1 MSFADVY
8 WVEVTFKGSQST
20 DQFRLYQI
28 LIWCMGGKNI
38 ANTNGE

>member
-20 DQFRLYQI
+20 DQFKI
-28 LIWCMGGKNI
+28 ISNPDMMHGKK
-38 ANTNGE
+38 EYCKHKR